1 MGTPYTN
8 RTLRRMLNLKER
20 TGLSNKDIARLLN
33 VEYVRK
39 PLRLLAKSMKEV
51 DTCAFGFTGTVTC

>member
-1 MGTPYTN
+1 
-8 RTLRRMLNLKER
+8 MLNLKER